1 MAENTIDNLSI
12 QVVASAERA
21 ISTFNRLASGASGL
35 RGAVRGAAGG
45 MQDMAQGAR
54 DAGTATQE
62 AGTQAGSATISV
74 GRFWNALRG
83 VGSRIGGFFVQAV
96 HRGTA
101 AVGTFLKSIARIAFY
116 RAIRSIIKD
125 LGQSF
130 KDLYGYSRLFG
141 TDFAK
146 SMDRIT
152 TASVYLRNS
161 FAAMVAPLVNM
172 FAPALDMLAD
182 KIVDILNFVNQLFA
196 AINGQETYTVA
207 KKVATTWEST
217 FDSAANHATK
227 RIKEVRNT
235 LLGFDEINR
244 LNGETPTTS
253 GSTGSSPYT
262 PGYSTMFEEK
272 PLEGFFKKISDFTS
286 GMPDWLKWLLG
297 GTALVGG
304 FLLIKKFIPWLL
316 KKIGEL
322 FAFKIPDWI
331 KWLFGPKGDGDG
343 GLDIPKDI
351 DLPDGEIT
359 VDLKQGD
366 WSVLNDITGKDLP
379 VNIVPSQSAKSLF
392 DTLVNAWND
401 IPGKT
406 LFVNVALSQKAAYL
420 WKTLQ
425 SAWDGIQ
432 NKVLYADVM
441 LSQKANYLWT
451 TLSNAWDGIQ
461 NKVLYVE
468 VMLSQKATYLWTT
481 LQSAWDNI
489 QNKVLY
495 ANVSLSQ
502 KATYLWDTLKNAWNG
517 IQGKVVYANVSLSQS
532 ANYLWTTLKNAW
544 NGIQGKVVYLTVEFT
559 QKANYLWTTLKNA
572 WDGIQNKVFYVEVE
586 LKKKDWTTITDFVDD
601 SFGGATG
608 GGGKT
613 SGGGVGR
620 TYGVD
625 TKLNTPTDAT
635 LKDWWNATTTYWGKL
650 LQAGGVAGM
659 MVALKEPGEDGMQTL
674 ATKIGEA
681 WDALLQANKLTYGVI
696 IQPVAN
702 KAGQVLSSMGNK
714 IGSWLFGSNETPHTD
729 IALDATPGS
738 GFNETLGKNKFA
750 LGGIEDASVNVGL
763 QRSWLGTPEAELGVD
778 NLQGT
783 VTMSLGKEKNWAKD
797 GWKKT
802 LGLKDKTATI
812 TTSLKKVKDWKEKG
826 LKEYLEIKGKSTTI
840 TAKLDPK
847 WDISDPLK
855 ALNLKDL
862 TAVIKTKLKK
872 EDNNK
877 VTYSFKGGGTGKG
890 VVVGEIMK
898 HGGVFSNG
906 AWSRIPQYAGG
917 TTNAHGSLFLA
928 GEAGPEVVGHV
939 GGRTE
944 VLNKSQIAS
953 AMYSAVQAAM
963 APAAANFASAAQS
976 MGVES
981 VGFDL
986 ETLAEMVRQGVEQA
1000 MGRQNELDRQRNEY
1014 LRQINEKDYNPE
1026 ISTSSINKA
1035 QQRMNRRAG
1044 TTIVPVGT

>member
-1 MAENTIDNLSI
+1 MTENTIDNLSI

-35 RGAVRGAAGG
+35 RGAARGAAGG

-101 AVGTFLKSIARIAFY
+101 AVGTFLKSIVRIAFY
-116 RAIRSIIKD
+116 RVIRSIIKD

-146 SMDRIT
+146 SIDRIT

-286 GMPDWLKWLLG
+286 GMPDWLKWLFG

-392 DTLVNAWND
+392 DTLVNAWNNIDGKVLYITIMFTQKATYLFTTLVNAWND

-406 LFVNVALSQKAAYL
+406 LFVNVALSQKATYL
-420 WKTLQ
+420 WETLQ

-517 IQGKVVYANVSLSQS
+517 IQNKVVYANVSLSQS
-532 ANYLWTTLKNAW
+532 
-544 NGIQGKVVYLTVEFT
+544 
-559 QKANYLWTTLKNA
+559 ANYLWTTLKNA

-586 LKKKDWTTITDFVDD
+586 LKKKGWTTVTDFVDD

-613 SGGGVGR
+613 SGGGAGR
-620 TYGVD
+620 TYSITADIVKGKAWAS
-625 TKLNTPTDAT
+625 TIGGTIPYLELND
-635 LKDWWNATTTYWGKL
+635 LTT
-650 LQAGGVAGM
+650 
-659 MVALKEPGEDGMQTL
+659 
-674 ATKIGEA
+674 
-681 WDALLQANKLTYGVI
+681 
-696 IQPVAN
+696 
-702 KAGQVLSSMGNK
+702 S
-714 IGSWLFGSNETPHTD
+714 
-729 IALDATPGS
+729 
-738 GFNETLGKNKFA
+738 
-750 LGGIEDASVNVGL
+750 
-763 QRSWLGTPEAELGVD
+763 
-778 NLQGT
+778 
-783 VTMSLGKEKNWAKD
+783 
-797 GWKKT
+797 
-802 LGLKDKTATI
+802 I
-812 TTSLKKVKDWKEKG
+812 TTSLKKVSEWKTQGIGKYLGITTKTPKVNVDLKKKWGNQDPVDYLKLSGLSTSIKVG
-826 LKEYLEIKGKSTTI
+826 LKSDGSKLKVRVSKGTATI
-840 TAKLDPK
+840 ESAKRRTENVEQP
-847 WDISDPLK
+847 K
-855 ALNLKDL
+855 AL
-862 TAVIKTKLKK
+862 
-872 EDNNK
+872 
-877 VTYSFKGGGTGKG
+877 
-890 VVVGEIMK
+890 
-898 HGGVFSNG
+898 GGVFSNG
-906 AWSRIPQYAGG
+906 RWSRIPQYAGG
-917 TTNAHGSLFLA
+917 TMNAHGSLFLA
-928 GEAGPEVVGHV
+928 GEAGPEIVGHV

-944 VLNKSQIAS
+944 VLNKSQLAS
-953 AMYSAVQAAM
+953 AMFSAVQAAM

-1014 LRQINEKDYNPE
+1014 LRQINEKDYAPE